1 MAILVTGGTGKT
13 GTRLAQL
20 LLAAG
25 HSVYVTTRSVGKV
38 QSPLKGVKFDWLDSS
53 TKDAPFKAAAANNEQ
68 IEAVYLVGPPIADM
82 ASVLNPFIDL
92 AIEKGVT
99 RFVLLSASQVTKGQP
114 PMGVVQEYLDTLKVD
129 YCTLRP
135 SWFHENFLVP
145 HNFRPLVNEDQIV
158 SAAEDGRIP
167 WISSDDIA
175 DAAFNALTSEQ
186 IEERDLLVVGPE
198 LLTYEQIAAMFTE
211 VLGRKISFK
220 RVSQEG
226 MSQHLLQHEF
236 HPGVTEMLSA
246 LDLIVATGGE
256 EAIYKLE
263 SKYVGKRTLLDFIRA
278 NKEAWIR

>member
-25 HSVYVTTRSVGKV
+25 HSVYVTTRSVDKV

-92 AIEKGVT
+92 AIEKGVK

-114 PMGVVQEYLDTLKVD
+114 PMGVVQEYLDTLKAD

-263 SKYVGKRTLLDFIRA
+263 NKYVGKRTLLDFIRA